1 MTLTPLLQ
9 ARGVK
14 KIFGHITALRGAD
27 FAIYPGETVSLVGDN
42 GAGKSTLMK
51 VLCGV
56 YQPDG
61 GEMLMHGQPIHFRTP
76 RHAIAAGVSVVHQNL
91 ALVDGRDIT
100 HNIFL
105 GAELTKGPFVDRRRM
120 ERETQDLLN
129 RLRLKM
135 GPHVLV
141 GELSG
146 GQRQSIAIARAIHQG
161 GHLTI
166 MDEPTA
172 ALGVQEQAKVL
183 QIIRDLKEAGVAV
196 IMVSHNMEHV
206 FQVSD
211 RIVVLRGGA
220 IAADLRREDTTPQE
234 TVQYI
239 TGAKV
244 LPQQEAVA

>member
-1 MTLTPLLQ
+1 MERSPLLQ
-9 ARGVK
+9 TRGVK

-27 FAIYPGETVSLVGDN
+27 FEIYPGETVSLVGDN

-56 YQPDG
+56 YQADG
-61 GEMLMHGQPIHFRTP
+61 GEVLMDGKPVSFRTP
-76 RHAIAAGVSVVHQNL
+76 RDAISAGVSVVHQNL
-91 ALVDGRDIT
+91 SLVDGRDIT

-105 GAELTKGPFVDRRRM
+105 GAELTRGPFVDRRRM
-120 ERETQDLLN
+120 ERETQALLD

-161 GHLTI
+161 GRLCI

-183 QIIRDLKEAGVAV
+183 QIIRDLHEHGVAV
-196 IMVSHNMEHV
+196 IMVSHNLEHV

-220 IAADLRREDTTPQE
+220 IAGVRRRDETTSQE
-234 TVQYI
+234 IVQLI
-239 TGAKV
+239 TGANTV
-244 LPQQEAVA
+244 RQEAVA